1 MSVTAAVSNGSTVIV
16 WVAGSSDSDMPL
28 TVMPVF
34 FVDPAPT
41 WFCVVCSTDVGVVG
55 NEESPPPQPAT
66 VVTIKGTAMRQAK
79 YVDLFSTGQD
89 TEKVRSLKPS
99 GLSEVLK
106 IKIDST

>member
-1 MSVTAAVSNGSTVIV
+1 MTAAVSNGSTVIV

-34 FVDPAPT
+34 FVDPVPA
-41 WFCVVCSTDVGVVG
+41 WVCVVCSTDVGVVG

-66 VVTIKGTAMRQAK
+66 VVMIKGTAMRQAP
-79 YVDLFSTGQD
+79 YEDLFSTGQD
-89 TEKVRSLKPS
+89 TEKVGSLKLS

-106 IKIDST
+106 LKIDST